1 MSRVRLFSL
10 SLGVCK
16 GNAGFPVLGTL
27 KHAQIAAVEWNR
39 EAIAQVKAGVVVY
52 GMSSC
57 PHLPIYTWL
66 TIDGFCWAHVGAV
79 PQHGKATVTH
89 FEKSAQEIEELQ
101 D

>member
-1 MSRVRLFSL
+1 MSRVRLL
-10 SLGVCK
+10 SLCPGVCN
-16 GNAGFPVLGTL
+16 GNAGFPALVTL

-39 EAIAQVKAGVVVY
+39 EAIARVKAGVVVY

-57 PHLPIYTWL
+57 PHLTIYTWL
-66 TIDGFCWAHVGAV
+66 TIDGFCWAHVGAA
-79 PQHGKATVTH
+79 PPRGKAAVAH

>member
-10 SLGVCK
+10 SPGVCN
-16 GNAGFPVLGTL
+16 GNAGFPTLGTL

-39 EAIAQVKAGVVVY
+39 EAIARVQPGVVVY

-57 PHLPIYTWL
+57 PHLPIYPWL
-66 TIDGFCWAHVGAV
+66 RIDGFCWAHVGAV
-79 PQHGKATVTH
+79 PQRGKAAVAH